1 MNNNKMTMHS
11 YKINEKYAKPVAYF
25 SMEFAIHQPLKIYSG
40 GLGFLAGSHMRS
52 CYDLKQNL
60 VGVGILWKRGYYDQ
74 IRKEDGSLGTDFRIK
89 YNNFL
94 NDTGLKVKVPFL
106 DRELTVK
113 IWKLEPETFGSAPI
127 ILLSTDTPENDAIGR
142 SVTDKLYDDDKLTR
156 LAQYM
161 VLGIG
166 GGLALEALG
175 FTPDI
180 YHLNEAHALP
190 VAFWL
195 LNKYKGDFKE
205 VKKRLIF
212 TTHTPEDAGNE
223 RNDFKMIEKTGF
235 LAGVDPKSITHL
247 WKSKEKE
254 FNHTLVA
261 LRMAKCSNA
270 VSKIHGDVSR
280 EMWKDSKNICEITH
294 ITNAQNKRYWA
305 DPVLEN
311 ALQTNNDELLMARKR
326 ELKLAL
332 FQEVEDQTGKI
343 LDPDALTIVWARR
356 FAAYKRAD
364 LILADIERF
373 KKIVSNSKRPVQV
386 IWAGKPYPLHWEA
399 IDTFN
404 EIHQKTLEIPNCT
417 ILVGYELRLSRLM
430 KQGSDV
436 WLNNPRYSRE
446 ASGTSGMT
454 AAMNASINFSIDDG
468 WVPEFANDGVN
479 SFVIPHL
486 DHNLPVE
493 VQDEHDVEAL
503 YDILENK
510 IVPTYYDNPKEWV
523 KIVKQSMIDVAPAF
537 DSGRMADEYYT
548 KMYHS

>member
-1 MNNNKMTMHS
+1 MHS

-52 CYDLKQNL
+52 VYDLKQNL
-60 VGVGILWKRGYYDQ
+60 VGVGILWKKGYYDQ

-94 NDTGLKVKVPFL
+94 KDTGVKVKVPFMGR
-106 DRELTVK
+106 DITVK
-113 IWKLEPETFGSAPI
+113 VWKLEAETFETAPI
-127 ILLSTDTPENDAIGR
+127 LLLSTDTPENDKIQR
-142 SVTDKLYDDDKLTR
+142 SVTDKLYDDEKLTR
-156 LAQYM
+156 MAQYM

-166 GGLALEALG
+166 GALALEALG

-195 LNKYKGDFKE
+195 LNKYKGDFAE

-223 RNDFKMIEKTGF
+223 RNDFQIIKDTGF
-235 LAGVDPKSITHL
+235 LAGVDPETITHL
-247 WKSKEKE
+247 WKSKEKV
-254 FNHTLVA
+254 FNHTLVG
-261 LRMAKCSNA
+261 LRMAKLSNA

-280 EMWKDSKNICEITH
+280 EMWKDSKKICKITH
-294 ITNAQNKRYWA
+294 ITNAQNKRYWV
-305 DPVLEN
+305 DPILEK
-311 ALQTNNDELLMARKR
+311 ALKSKNDALLMSRKM
-326 ELKLAL
+326 ELKKAL
-332 FQEVEDQTGKI
+332 FQEVEDQTGKV
-343 LDPDALTIVWARR
+343 LDPSVLTIVWARR
-356 FAAYKRAD
+356 FAEYKRAD
-364 LILADIERF
+364 LILADLERF
-373 KKIVSNSKRPVQV
+373 KKIVTDSKRPVQV

-404 EIHQKTLEIPNCT
+404 EIHAKTLEIPNCT
-417 ILVGYELRLSRLM
+417 ILIGYELRLSRLL
-430 KQGSDV
+430 KQGSDM

-454 AAMNASINFSIDDG
+454 AAMNASVNFSIADG
-468 WVPEFANDGVN
+468 WVPEFAKDGEN
-479 SFVIPHL
+479 CFVVPHL
-486 DHNLPVE
+486 DHHLPHE
-493 VQDEHDVEAL
+493 VQDKHDVEAM

-510 IVPTYYDNPKEWV
+510 VLPMYYDNPQQWV
-523 KIVKQSMIDVAPAF
+523 NVVKQSMKDVAPKF
-537 DSGRMADEYYT
+537 DSDRMAHEYYK
-548 KMYHS
+548 KMYHAK

>member
-1 MNNNKMTMHS
+1 MHS
-11 YKINEKYAKPVAYF
+11 YKIDKKYAKPVAYF

-52 CYDLKQNL
+52 VFDLKQNL
-60 VGVGILWKRGYYDQ
+60 VGVGILWKKGYYDQ

-94 NDTGLKVKVPFL
+94 KDTGVKVTVPFL
-106 DRELTVK
+106 DRVITVK
-113 IWKLEPETFGSAPI
+113 VWKLESDTFETAPI
-127 ILLSTDTPENDAIGR
+127 LLMSTDTEENDAVSRAI
-142 SVTDKLYDDDKLTR
+142 TDKLYDDDKVTR

-166 GGLALEALG
+166 GGKALEALG

-180 YHLNEAHALP
+180 YHMNEAHPLP

-195 LNKYKGDFKE
+195 LKKFNNDFEE

-223 RNDFKMIEKTGF
+223 RNDFEMIKETGY
-235 LAGVDPKSITHL
+235 LSGVDPEVIAHL
-247 WKSKEKE
+247 WKQKGEKM
-254 FNHTLVA
+254 FNQTLVA
-261 LRMAKCSNA
+261 LRLAKKSNA

-280 EMWKDSKNICEITH
+280 EMWKNADNICEISH

-305 DPVLEN
+305 DPVLEQ
-311 ALQTNNDELLMARKR
+311 ALQTNDDALLMARKR
-326 ELKLAL
+326 ELKIAL
-332 FQEVEDQTGKI
+332 FKEVEDQTGKV

-356 FAAYKRAD
+356 FAEYKRAD
-364 LILADIERF
+364 LILSDLKRF
-373 KKIVSNSKRPVQV
+373 RKIALKSKRPVQV

-404 EIHQKTLEIPNCT
+404 EIHQKTLDIPNCT
-417 ILVGYELRLSRLM
+417 ILIGYELRLSRLM
-430 KQGSDV
+430 KQGSDM

-454 AAMNASINFSIDDG
+454 AAMNASVNFSIADG
-468 WVPEFANDGVN
+468 WVPEFAKDGEN
-479 SFVIPHL
+479 CFVVPHL
-486 DHNLPVE
+486 DHHLPHK
-493 VQDEHDVEAL
+493 VQDKHDVKAM
-503 YDILENK
+503 YDILEK
-510 IVPTYYDNPKEWV
+510 TIVPIYYEKPEEWV
-523 KIVKQSMIDVAPAF
+523 KIVKQSMTDVAPAF
-537 DSGRMADEYYT
+537 DSSRMADEYYA
-548 KMYHS
+548 KMYHAQ